1 MKWDKKALV
10 TEILAHMA
18 GNIGY
23 SECIALVRE
32 KGTIANGT
40 FAIYWKKA
48 QALKDEMEDKRREEI
63 AKKHS
68 NSVISVAKKGIKTK
82 NAKIIEI
89 ENEIEELLGYIKQG
103 YIERTVEVNGKTTSK
118 TEVLMTAELRHLHTI
133 IETKRDRL
141 SKLLGEYA
149 PQQKEVKKV
158 KELTEKTP
166 SIIVTNARYSNST
179 IGAKGQQS
187 TDNKDQ

>member
-1 MKWDKKALV
+1 MQWEKDAIV
-10 TEILAHMA
+10 TEILADLVA
-18 GNIGY
+18 NIGWA
-23 SECIALVRE
+23 ECFERINK
-32 KGTIANGT
+32 KGKVSRAT
-40 FAIYWKKA
+40 FTIYWNKA
-48 QALKDEMEDKRREEI
+48 KALKLEMEERRRKAIEM
-63 AKKHS
+63 KHV
-68 NSVISVAKKGIKTK
+68 NGVVSVAKKGIKTK

>member
-1 MKWDKKALV
+1 MEWEKDAIV
-10 TEILAHMA
+10 TEILADLVA
-18 GNIGY
+18 NIGWA
-23 SECIALVRE
+23 ECFERINK
-32 KGTIANGT
+32 KGKVSRST
-40 FAIYWKKA
+40 FTIYWNKA
-48 QALKDEMEDKRREEI
+48 KALKLEMEEKRRKDIE
-63 AKKHS
+63 KKHIS
-68 NSVISVAKKGIKTK
+68 GVLSVAKKGIKTK

>member
-1 MKWDKKALV
+1 MQWEKDAIV
-10 TEILAHMA
+10 TEILADLVA
-18 GNIGY
+18 NIGWA
-23 SECIALVRE
+23 ECFERINK
-32 KGTIANGT
+32 KGKVSRAT
-40 FAIYWKKA
+40 FTIYWNKA
-48 QALKDEMEDKRREEI
+48 KALKLEMEERRRKAIEM
-63 AKKHS
+63 KHV
-68 NSVISVAKKGIKTK
+68 NGLVSVAKKGIKTK